1 MAENIFPRLYIL
13 SWIAI
18 RFDSSRNEL
27 NLKFTRATFLIPTSA
42 PHRILAVT
50 ICPFRA
56 ELHHRSVLWTADHD
70 MRGKGAGW
78 DLQGTAEKPTQHKKS
93 TQPGNPIRP
102 IITDLP
108 MT

>member
-1 MAENIFPRLYIL
+1 M
-13 SWIAI
+13 
-18 RFDSSRNEL
+18 
-27 NLKFTRATFLIPTSA
+27 FLIPTSA

-78 DLQGTAEKPTQHKKS
+78 ELQGTAEKPTQHKQS
-93 TQPGNPIRP
+93 TQAGNPIRP